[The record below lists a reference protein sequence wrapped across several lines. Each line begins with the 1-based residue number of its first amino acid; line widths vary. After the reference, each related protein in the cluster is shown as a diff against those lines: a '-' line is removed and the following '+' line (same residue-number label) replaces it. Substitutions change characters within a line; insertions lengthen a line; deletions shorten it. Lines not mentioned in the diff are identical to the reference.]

1 MWVGPGEWRAC
12 GTGGRS
18 ENRLVSLVYV
28 VCLVCLVELDE
39 PDEQNKPDELV
50 PPVSRGYP
58 AGAFFCCAARLNA
71 SQAHLRTIDVL
82 ACQKNSSEAC

>member
-18 ENRLVSLVYV
+18 ENRLVSLVY
-28 VCLVCLVELDE
+28 LVCLVELDE
-39 PDEQNKPDELV
+39 PDELV

-58 AGAFFCCAARLNA
+58 AGAFSCCAARLNA